1 MTTWFCLTLG
11 TFLLGVMSAGPAL
24 AADARL
30 GGMRLLEGYEHQPL
44 QGFDSI
50 VGKISK
56 KAGLQISYEI
66 GSVPKPGAPRFG
78 GQFSD
83 RPKLTPKDQVR
94 WYLEQTVNGQ
104 PVHLAYR
111 KDNVLLVSFPQKGM
125 NFSVTVRS
133 ADEMAEALLMILTY
147 PDPIAGDGRK
157 KASPE
162 KKPSKAK

>member
-1 MTTWFCLTLG
+1 MKLRIYLTFAML
-11 TFLLGVMSAGPAL
+11 FLGVIAAGPTS

-30 GGMRLLEGYEHQPL
+30 GGMRLLKGYKHQAL

-56 KAGLQISYEI
+56 KDGLQISYEI
-66 GSVPKPGAPRFG
+66 GGLPKPGGLRLG

-83 RPKLTPKDQVR
+83 RPKLTPKNRVR

-111 KDNVLLVSFPQKGM
+111 KDNILLVSFPKKGM
-125 NFSVTVRS
+125 NFTATVRS

-147 PDPIAGDGRK
+147 PNPVAGGGRK
-157 KASPE
+157 AARSE
-162 KKPSKAK
+162 NKP

>member
-1 MTTWFCLTLG
+1 MKTWLCLTLG
-11 TFLLGVMSAGPAL
+11 TFLLGVTASPTL

-30 GGMRLLEGYEHQPL
+30 GGMRLLAGYQHQPL

-66 GSVPKPGAPRFG
+66 GGLPKPGGIRLG

-83 RPKLTPKDQVR
+83 RPKRTPKNQVR
-94 WYLEQTVNGQ
+94 WYREQTVNGQ
-104 PVHLAYR
+104 PVHLAHR

-147 PDPIAGDGRK
+147 PDPVAGDGRN

-162 KKPSKAK
+162 KKASKAK

>member
-1 MTTWFCLTLG
+1 MKTWFCLTLEI
-11 TFLLGVMSAGPAL
+11 FLLGVTAASPAL

-30 GGMRLLEGYEHQPL
+30 GGMRLLAGYEHQPL

-50 VGKISK
+50 VGKIEK
-56 KAGLQISYEI
+56 EDGLQISYEI
-66 GSVPKPGAPRFG
+66 GGVPKPGAPRFG

-94 WYLEQTVNGQ
+94 WYREQVDNGQ
-104 PVHLAYR
+104 PVHLAHG
-111 KDNVLLVSFPQKGM
+111 KDNFLLVSFPQKGM

-147 PDPIAGDGRK
+147 PDPVAGDDRK
-157 KASPE
+157 KAPPE
-162 KKPSKAK
+162 NKSSKAE